1 MSFVRSRLD
10 ATLFA
15 RISRLRGVRAE
26 DRIRAELDGLRG
38 RGFVVVHGV
47 EQGDRGPIDHFVS
60 GSTGLF
66 LINARHRQ
74 YRDEHLRETWRR
86 AEELFRE
93 LHAWVTPVICLA
105 ASSWGKPMREER
117 VWVIRGDQIGDW
129 ISRQRNPVLEY
140 ERVARLADR
149 FGQPSAAEPAPIS

>member
-86 AEELFRE
+86 ANELSRE
-93 LHAWVTPVICLA
+93 LHTWITPVVCLTE
-105 ASSWGKPMREER
+105 SSWGKPTREAR
-117 VWVIRGDQIGDW
+117 VWVVRGDQIADW
-129 ISRQRNPVLEY
+129 IARQRNPVLEH

-149 FGQPSAAEPAPIS
+149 LGQPTEPTPVS